1 MGSNYSIAL
10 HLFQCVGEDIEELE
24 YTPKPEFEGCFKV
37 TNVKNEK
44 ELLRMWFAHMRE
56 VKPGIY
62 VTYNGDFFDWPFL
75 ESRAAHHGLKMS
87 GVFGTSL
94 DTTHRRRNFLA
105 NFPAN
110 FPVTYFSDT
119 DHTRRSA
126 WRRSP
131 TFVKA
136 PAPKE
141 DPRAGHAP
149 FSGRRL
155 HLTRRRVRAREA
167 FSGDAPPPPASSAA
181 DQHPYLLVLPSEPCT
196 YLFWGFLSPSAFQ
209 TAFPAK
215 FRLLSLHPIPARAL
229 GSVLLPSG
237 GTTSRS
243 EAVSLF
249 REMVGSENYLSW
261 SASVELWFMG
271 QGYEDHLVTQE
282 ADIPEAKGLYTNDIQ
297 RLYKVAS
304 AIVHLNQQD
313 LDLSTYIGQIASLK
327 EQFLTVMPLTP
338 DVGAQ
343 QTQLD
348 KFFMVLTL
356 IGLRPDLEPIRDQIL
371 GSSSVP
377 SLDDVFARLLRISS
391 TQTLPSDSA
400 SDSSV
405 LVSQTTSRGG
415 RSGTRGRGQR
425 PHCTYC
431 NKLGHTRDRCYQL
444 HGRPPRTA
452 HMAQSSDSPLPQPP
466 SSSAS
471 QTSQASIASVA
482 QPGNASACLTHT
494 SSLGPWILD
503 SGASDHL
510 SGNKDLFSSI
520 TTTSDLPTVT
530 LANGSQTVAKGICL
544 ALPLPSLP
552 LTSVLYTPECPFNL
566 ISISKITRTLN
577 CSITFSDK
585 FVTLQDR
592 STGKTIGIGHESQGL
607 YHLTSDSSPAVCIS
621 TDAPLLIHNRLGHP
635 SLSKFQKMVPRFST
649 LSSLPCESCQLGKHT
664 RVSFPKRLNN
674 RAQSPFELVHTDVWG
689 PCRTASTLG
698 FQYFV
703 TFIDDYSRS
712 QFTSF
717 MSHHGILH
725 QSSCAHTPQQNGVA
739 ERKNRHL
746 VETAR
751 TLLLHS
757 HIPHSLL
764 FPDQPLYFLPPR
776 VFGCTCFVHIL
787 TPGQDKL
794 SAKAMKCLF
803 LGYSRL
809 QKGYRCYSLETHRY
823 FISADVTFFEDSP
836 FFSTTSESLPV
847 SEVYHRRP
855 RVVAPLPFPEAPAD
869 SLPIPS
875 ASPAPAL
882 PSPNDLPIAVRKGT
896 RSTRNPHPIYNFLS
910 YHRLSSP
917 YSAFVSAISSVSLPK
932 STHEALSHPGWRQAM
947 VDEMA
952 ALHSNGTWDLVVLPS
967 GKSTVGCRWVY
978 AVKVGPDGQVDRLK
992 ARLVAKG
999 YTQVYGSDY
1008 GDTFSPVAKI
1018 ASVRLLLS
1026 MAAMCSWPLYQLDI
1040 KNAFL
1045 HGDLAEEVYM
1055 EQPPGFVA
1063 QGESG
1068 LVCRL
1073 RRSLYGLKQSPRA
1086 WFSRFSSVVQEFG
1099 MLRSTADHSVFYHHN
1114 SLGQCIYLVVYVDD
1128 IVITG
1133 SDQDGIQKLKQHLFT
1148 HFQTKDLG
1156 KLKYFLGIEIAQSSS
1171 GVVLSQRKY
1180 ALDILEE
1187 TGMLDCKP
1195 VDTPMDPNVKL
1206 VPGQGEPLGDPG
1218 RYRRL
1223 VGKLNY
1229 LTITRPDISFPVSVV
1244 SQFLQSPCDSHWDA
1258 VIRILRYIKSTPGQ
1272 GVLYENRGHTQVVGY
1287 TDADWAGSPTDRRS
1301 TSGYCVF
1308 IGGNLISWK
1317 SKKQDVV
1324 ARSSAE
1330 AEYRAMA
1337 LATCELIW
1345 LRHLLQEL
1353 RFGKDEQMKLICDN
1367 QAALHIASNP
1377 VFHERTKHIEV
1388 DCHFIREKI
1397 ASGCV
1402 ATSFVNSN
1410 DQLADIFTK
1419 SLRGPR
1425 IKYICNKLGAYDVYA
1440 PA

>member
-1 MGSNYSIAL
+1 
-10 HLFQCVGEDIEELE
+10 
-24 YTPKPEFEGCFKV
+24 
-37 TNVKNEK
+37 
-44 ELLRMWFAHMRE
+44 
-56 VKPGIY
+56 
-62 VTYNGDFFDWPFL
+62 
-75 ESRAAHHGLKMS
+75 
-87 GVFGTSL
+87 
-94 DTTHRRRNFLA
+94 
-105 NFPAN
+105 
-110 FPVTYFSDT
+110 
-119 DHTRRSA
+119 
-126 WRRSP
+126 
-131 TFVKA
+131 
-136 PAPKE
+136 
-141 DPRAGHAP
+141 
-149 FSGRRL
+149 
-155 HLTRRRVRAREA
+155 
-167 FSGDAPPPPASSAA
+167 
-181 DQHPYLLVLPSEPCT
+181 
-196 YLFWGFLSPSAFQ
+196 
-209 TAFPAK
+209 
-215 FRLLSLHPIPARAL
+215 
-229 GSVLLPSG
+229 
-237 GTTSRS
+237 
-243 EAVSLF
+243 
-249 REMVGSENYLSW
+249 
-261 SASVELWFMG
+261 
-271 QGYEDHLVTQE
+271 
-282 ADIPEAKGLYTNDIQ
+282 
-297 RLYKVAS
+297 
-304 AIVHLNQQD
+304 
-313 LDLSTYIGQIASLK
+313 
-327 EQFLTVMPLTP
+327 
-338 DVGAQ
+338 
-343 QTQLD
+343 
-348 KFFMVLTL
+348 
-356 IGLRPDLEPIRDQIL
+356 
-371 GSSSVP
+371 
-377 SLDDVFARLLRISS
+377 
-391 TQTLPSDSA
+391 
-400 SDSSV
+400 
-405 LVSQTTSRGG
+405 
-415 RSGTRGRGQR
+415 
-425 PHCTYC
+425 
-431 NKLGHTRDRCYQL
+431 
-444 HGRPPRTA
+444 
-452 HMAQSSDSPLPQPP
+452 MAQSSDSPLPQPP

-520 TTTSDLPTVT
+520 TTTSALPTVT
-530 LANGSQTVAKGICL
+530 LANGSQTVAKGIGL

-566 ISISKITRTLN
+566 FSISKLTRTLN

-592 STGKTIGIGHESQGL
+592 STGKTIGIGRESQGL
-607 YHLTSDSSPAVCIS
+607 YHLTSDSSAAVCIS

-649 LSSLPCESCQLGKHT
+649 LSSLPCESCQLGKHI

-674 RAQSPFELVHTDVWG
+674 RAKSPFELVHTDVWG

-712 QFTSF
+712 
-717 MSHHGILH
+717 
-725 QSSCAHTPQQNGVA
+725 

-751 TLLLHS
+751 TILLHS
-757 HIPHSLL
+757 NVPFRFWGDVVLTACYLINRMPSSVLHDQIPHSLL

-847 SEVYHRRP
+847 FEVLPLPIVSPTDVVPPRPLQVYHRRP
-855 RVVAPLPFPEAPAD
+855 RVAAPLPFVEAPAD
-869 SLPIPS
+869 SLPTPS
-875 ASPAPAL
+875 ASPTPAL
-882 PSPNDLPIAVRKGT
+882 PSPEDLPIAIRK
-896 RSTRNPHPIYNFLS
+896 
-910 YHRLSSP
+910 
-917 YSAFVSAISSVSLPK
+917 
-932 STHEALSHPGWRQAM
+932 
-947 VDEMA
+947 
-952 ALHSNGTWDLVVLPS
+952 
-967 GKSTVGCRWVY
+967 VGCRWVY
-978 AVKVGPDGQVDRLK
+978 AVKVGPDGQVDCLK

-1045 HGDLAEEVYM
+1045 HGDLVEEVYM

-1086 WFSRFSSVVQEFG
+1086 WFGRFSSVVQEFG

-1133 SDQDGIQKLKQHLFT
+1133 SDQDGIQKLSNIFLP

-1324 ARSSAE
+1324 AKSSAE

-1337 LATCELIW
+1337 LATCELMW

-1425 IKYICNKLGAYDVYA
+1425 IKYICNKLGAYDIYA

>member
-1 MGSNYSIAL
+1 MATKTSIFSSVISGSPMITS
-10 HLFQCVGEDIEELE
+10 
-24 YTPKPEFEGCFKV
+24 
-37 TNVKNEK
+37 EK
-44 ELLRMWFAHMRE
+44 L
-56 VKPGIY
+56 
-62 VTYNGDFFDWPFL
+62 
-75 ESRAAHHGLKMS
+75 
-87 GVFGTSL
+87 
-94 DTTHRRRNFLA
+94 
-105 NFPAN
+105 
-110 FPVTYFSDT
+110 
-119 DHTRRSA
+119 
-126 WRRSP
+126 
-131 TFVKA
+131 
-136 PAPKE
+136 
-141 DPRAGHAP
+141 
-149 FSGRRL
+149 
-155 HLTRRRVRAREA
+155 
-167 FSGDAPPPPASSAA
+167 
-181 DQHPYLLVLPSEPCT
+181 
-196 YLFWGFLSPSAFQ
+196 
-209 TAFPAK
+209 
-215 FRLLSLHPIPARAL
+215 
-229 GSVLLPSG
+229 
-237 GTTSRS
+237 
-243 EAVSLF
+243 
-249 REMVGSENYLSW
+249 VGSDNYLSW

-271 QGYEDHLVTQE
+271 QGYEDHLITQE
-282 ADIPEAKGLYTNDIQ
+282 ADIPEVDRVQWRKIDAQLCSVLWQSVDPKILLHLWAYKTCFKFWTQAKGLYTNDIQ

-304 AIVHLNQQD
+304 AIVHISQQD

-327 EQFLTVMPLTP
+327 EEFLTVMPLTP

-356 IGLRPDLEPIRDQIL
+356 IGLRPDLEPVRDQIL

-391 TQTLPSDSA
+391 TQTLPFDST

-405 LVSQTTSRGG
+405 LVSQTSSRGG
-415 RSGTRGRGQR
+415 RSGTRGKGQR

-452 HMAQSSDSPLPQPP
+452 HVAQSSDSPLPQPP

-471 QTSQASIASVA
+471 QASVASVA

-494 SSLGPWILD
+494 SSLGSWILD

-520 TTTSDLPTVT
+520 TTTSALPNVT
-530 LANGSQTVAKGICL
+530 LANGSQTVAKGIGL

-592 STGKTIGIGHESQGL
+592 STGKTIGIGRESQGL

-674 RAQSPFELVHTDVWG
+674 RAKSPFELVHTDVWG

-703 TFIDDYSRS
+703 TFIDDYSRCTWLFLMKNRAELFS
-712 QFTSF
+712 IFQKFYAEIQTQFNISIRVLRSDNAREYFSAPFTSF

-739 ERKNRHL
+739 EHKNRHL

-751 TLLLHS
+751 TILLHS
-757 HIPHSLL
+757 NVPFRFWGDAVLTACYLINRMPSSVLHDQIPHSLL

-803 LGYSRL
+803 VGYSRL

-847 SEVYHRRP
+847 SEVLPIPIVSPPDAMPPRPLQVYHRRP
-855 RVVAPLPFPEAPAD
+855 RVVAPLPFAEAPAD

-882 PSPNDLPIAVRKGT
+882 PSPNDLPIAVRKGI
-896 RSTRNPHPIYNFLS
+896 RSTRNPHPIYSFLS
-910 YHRLSSP
+910 YHRLSSS

-1026 MAAMCSWPLYQLDI
+1026 MAAICSWPLYQLDI

-1086 WFSRFSSVVQEFG
+1086 WFGRFSSVVQEFG

-1206 VPGQGEPLGDPG
+1206 VPGQGEPLGNPG

-1345 LRHLLQEL
+1345 LRHLLREL

>member
-1 MGSNYSIAL
+1 
-10 HLFQCVGEDIEELE
+10 
-24 YTPKPEFEGCFKV
+24 
-37 TNVKNEK
+37 
-44 ELLRMWFAHMRE
+44 
-56 VKPGIY
+56 
-62 VTYNGDFFDWPFL
+62 
-75 ESRAAHHGLKMS
+75 
-87 GVFGTSL
+87 
-94 DTTHRRRNFLA
+94 
-105 NFPAN
+105 
-110 FPVTYFSDT
+110 
-119 DHTRRSA
+119 
-126 WRRSP
+126 
-131 TFVKA
+131 
-136 PAPKE
+136 
-141 DPRAGHAP
+141 
-149 FSGRRL
+149 
-155 HLTRRRVRAREA
+155 
-167 FSGDAPPPPASSAA
+167 
-181 DQHPYLLVLPSEPCT
+181 
-196 YLFWGFLSPSAFQ
+196 
-209 TAFPAK
+209 
-215 FRLLSLHPIPARAL
+215 
-229 GSVLLPSG
+229 
-237 GTTSRS
+237 
-243 EAVSLF
+243 
-249 REMVGSENYLSW
+249 
-261 SASVELWFMG
+261 
-271 QGYEDHLVTQE
+271 
-282 ADIPEAKGLYTNDIQ
+282 
-297 RLYKVAS
+297 
-304 AIVHLNQQD
+304 
-313 LDLSTYIGQIASLK
+313 
-327 EQFLTVMPLTP
+327 
-338 DVGAQ
+338 
-343 QTQLD
+343 
-348 KFFMVLTL
+348 
-356 IGLRPDLEPIRDQIL
+356 
-371 GSSSVP
+371 
-377 SLDDVFARLLRISS
+377 
-391 TQTLPSDSA
+391 
-400 SDSSV
+400 
-405 LVSQTTSRGG
+405 
-415 RSGTRGRGQR
+415 
-425 PHCTYC
+425 
-431 NKLGHTRDRCYQL
+431 
-444 HGRPPRTA
+444 
-452 HMAQSSDSPLPQPP
+452 
-466 SSSAS
+466 
-471 QTSQASIASVA
+471 
-482 QPGNASACLTHT
+482 
-494 SSLGPWILD
+494 
-503 SGASDHL
+503 
-510 SGNKDLFSSI
+510 
-520 TTTSDLPTVT
+520 
-530 LANGSQTVAKGICL
+530 
-544 ALPLPSLP
+544 
-552 LTSVLYTPECPFNL
+552 
-566 ISISKITRTLN
+566 
-577 CSITFSDK
+577 
-585 FVTLQDR
+585 
-592 STGKTIGIGHESQGL
+592 
-607 YHLTSDSSPAVCIS
+607 
-621 TDAPLLIHNRLGHP
+621 
-635 SLSKFQKMVPRFST
+635 
-649 LSSLPCESCQLGKHT
+649 
-664 RVSFPKRLNN
+664 
-674 RAQSPFELVHTDVWG
+674 
-689 PCRTASTLG
+689 
-698 FQYFV
+698 
-703 TFIDDYSRS
+703 
-712 QFTSF
+712 
-717 MSHHGILH
+717 
-725 QSSCAHTPQQNGVA
+725 
-739 ERKNRHL
+739 
-746 VETAR
+746 
-751 TLLLHS
+751 
-757 HIPHSLL
+757 
-764 FPDQPLYFLPPR
+764 
-776 VFGCTCFVHIL
+776 
-787 TPGQDKL
+787 
-794 SAKAMKCLF
+794 MKCLF

-847 SEVYHRRP
+847 SEVLPIPIVSPPDAMPPRPLQVYHRRP

-882 PSPNDLPIAVRKGT
+882 PSPNDLPIAVRK
-896 RSTRNPHPIYNFLS
+896 
-910 YHRLSSP
+910 
-917 YSAFVSAISSVSLPK
+917 
-932 STHEALSHPGWRQAM
+932 GWRQAM

-1206 VPGQGEPLGDPG
+1206 VPGQGEPLGDPR

-1223 VGKLNY
+1223 
-1229 LTITRPDISFPVSVV
+1229 
-1244 SQFLQSPCDSHWDA
+1244 SPCDSHWDA

-1330 AEYRAMA
+1330 AEYRAMT

-1425 IKYICNKLGAYDVYA
+1425 IKYICNKLGAYDILDPLRAMVTGAPLEDARHLAQRYSRMRHEAETQAAEVSRRQARLREAPNPENAARLNIAEAKMKELKANMAVLGKEAAAALAAVEAQQQRLSFQRLVAMVEGERTYHQRIATIFGEVESEMVSEKQRKESAPPAIPSESHSEKTMYFLAEVGACVVVFREVILLFTMTIRNLGLLWSRDGLEGHNKMLLFVESCWPFSVFCNGIKEPKHVLQAMHAFSAASEKELSLNVGDYVVVRKVSHTGWSEGECKGKAGWFPSEYVAKRQRLPTSNVAAEVY
-1440 PA
+1440 

>member
-1 MGSNYSIAL
+1 M
-10 HLFQCVGEDIEELE
+10 
-24 YTPKPEFEGCFKV
+24 T
-37 TNVKNEK
+37 TKNQI
-44 ELLRMWFAHMRE
+44 F
-56 VKPGIY
+56 
-62 VTYNGDFFDWPFL
+62 
-75 ESRAAHHGLKMS
+75 
-87 GVFGTSL
+87 TSVL
-94 DTTHRRRNFLA
+94 
-105 NFPAN
+105 
-110 FPVTYFSDT
+110 S
-119 DHTRRSA
+119 
-126 WRRSP
+126 RSP
-131 TFVKA
+131 LIT
-136 PAPKE
+136 
-141 DPRAGHAP
+141 
-149 FSGRRL
+149 
-155 HLTRRRVRAREA
+155 
-167 FSGDAPPPPASSAA
+167 
-181 DQHPYLLVLPSEPCT
+181 SEK
-196 YLFWGFLSPSAFQ
+196 L
-209 TAFPAK
+209 
-215 FRLLSLHPIPARAL
+215 
-229 GSVLLPSG
+229 
-237 GTTSRS
+237 
-243 EAVSLF
+243 
-249 REMVGSENYLSW
+249 VGSENYLSW

-271 QGYEDHLVTQE
+271 QGYEDHLVIQE
-282 ADIPEAKGLYTNDIQ
+282 ADIPEVDRVQWRKIDAQLCSVLWQSVDPRILLHLQAYKTCFKFWTQAKGLYTNDIQ

-304 AIVHLNQQD
+304 AIVHLSQQD

-377 SLDDVFARLLRISS
+377 SLDEVFARLLRLSS

-510 SGNKDLFSSI
+510 SG
-520 TTTSDLPTVT
+520 
-530 LANGSQTVAKGICL
+530 
-544 ALPLPSLP
+544 
-552 LTSVLYTPECPFNL
+552 PEYGEDDC
-566 ISISKITRTLN
+566 
-577 CSITFSDK
+577 
-585 FVTLQDR
+585 
-592 STGKTIGIGHESQGL
+592 IGRESQGL
-607 YHLTSDSSPAVCIS
+607 YHLTSNSSPAVCIS

-674 RAQSPFELVHTDVWG
+674 RAKSPFELVHTDVWG

-712 QFTSF
+712 
-717 MSHHGILH
+717 
-725 QSSCAHTPQQNGVA
+725 

-757 HIPHSLL
+757 HVPFRFWGDAVLTACYLINRMPSSVLHDQIPHSLL

-847 SEVYHRRP
+847 SEVLPISIVSPPEAMPPRPLQVYHRRP
-855 RVVAPLPFPEAPAD
+855 RIVAPLPFPEAPTD
-869 SLPIPS
+869 SLPILRLH
-875 ASPAPAL
+875 L
-882 PSPNDLPIAVRKGT
+882 P
-896 RSTRNPHPIYNFLS
+896 
-910 YHRLSSP
+910 RLCLLLMTYP
-917 YSAFVSAISSVSLPK
+917 LLFGK

-952 ALHSNGTWDLVVLPS
+952 ALHSNGTWDLVVLPP

-978 AVKVGPDGQVDRLK
+978 AVKVGPDGQ
-992 ARLVAKG
+992 
-999 YTQVYGSDY
+999 
-1008 GDTFSPVAKI
+1008 I

-1026 MAAMCSWPLYQLDI
+1026 MAAMCSWPLYQLEI

-1099 MLRSTADHSVFYHHN
+1099 MLRNTADHSVFYHHN

-1206 VPGQGEPLGDPG
+1206 VLGQGEPLGDPG

-1229 LTITRPDISFPVSVV
+1229 LTITRPDISFHVSVV

-1272 GVLYENRGHTQVVGY
+1272 G
-1287 TDADWAGSPTDRRS
+1287 
-1301 TSGYCVF
+1301 YCVF

-1330 AEYRAMA
+1330 AEYRAIA

-1353 RFGKDEQMKLICDN
+1353 RFGKDEQMKLIYDN

>member
-1 MGSNYSIAL
+1 MTTKNQIFTSVISGSPMITS
-10 HLFQCVGEDIEELE
+10 
-24 YTPKPEFEGCFKV
+24 
-37 TNVKNEK
+37 EK
-44 ELLRMWFAHMRE
+44 L
-56 VKPGIY
+56 
-62 VTYNGDFFDWPFL
+62 
-75 ESRAAHHGLKMS
+75 
-87 GVFGTSL
+87 
-94 DTTHRRRNFLA
+94 
-105 NFPAN
+105 
-110 FPVTYFSDT
+110 
-119 DHTRRSA
+119 
-126 WRRSP
+126 
-131 TFVKA
+131 
-136 PAPKE
+136 
-141 DPRAGHAP
+141 
-149 FSGRRL
+149 
-155 HLTRRRVRAREA
+155 
-167 FSGDAPPPPASSAA
+167 
-181 DQHPYLLVLPSEPCT
+181 
-196 YLFWGFLSPSAFQ
+196 
-209 TAFPAK
+209 
-215 FRLLSLHPIPARAL
+215 
-229 GSVLLPSG
+229 
-237 GTTSRS
+237 
-243 EAVSLF
+243 
-249 REMVGSENYLSW
+249 VGSENYLSW

-282 ADIPEAKGLYTNDIQ
+282 ADIPEVDRVQWRKIDAQLCSVLWQSVDPRILLHLQAYKTCFKFWTQAKGLYTNDIQ

-304 AIVHLNQQD
+304 AIVHLSQQD

-377 SLDDVFARLLRISS
+377 SLDDVFARLLR
-391 TQTLPSDSA
+391 
-400 SDSSV
+400 
-405 LVSQTTSRGG
+405 G

-452 HMAQSSDSPLPQPP
+452 HMAQSSDSLLPQPP

-530 LANGSQTVAKGICL
+530 LANGSQTVAKGIGL

-592 STGKTIGIGHESQGL
+592 STGKTIGIGRESQGL

-674 RAQSPFELVHTDVWG
+674 RAKSPFELVHTDVWG

-757 HIPHSLL
+757 HVPFRFWGDAVLTACYLINRMPSSVLHDQIPHSLL

-823 FISADVTFFEDSP
+823 AP
-836 FFSTTSESLPV
+836 STTSGLS
-847 SEVYHRRP
+847 SSP

-882 PSPNDLPIAVRKGT
+882 PSPNDLPIAVRKG
-896 RSTRNPHPIYNFLS
+896 
-910 YHRLSSP
+910 
-917 YSAFVSAISSVSLPK
+917 
-932 STHEALSHPGWRQAM
+932 WRQAM

-952 ALHSNGTWDLVVLPS
+952 ALHSNGTWDLVVLPP

>member
-1 MGSNYSIAL
+1 MSPKQSLFYPTWYYTCNAKQGENHSIILELKHNVEECDLRTLSLPYKESNGSPKTILLFAIAVYSIPANRPVTVFHSGPL
-10 HLFQCVGEDIEELE
+10 IPSRTTPDNLIAVGSL
-24 YTPKPEFEGCFKV
+24 P
-37 TNVKNEK
+37 
-44 ELLRMWFAHMRE
+44 RRQ
-56 VKPGIY
+56 
-62 VTYNGDFFDWPFL
+62 PF
-75 ESRAAHHGLKMS
+75 
-87 GVFGTSL
+87 
-94 DTTHRRRNFLA
+94 RRI
-105 NFPAN
+105 FPATSFPGTDHIFRTAEADLHASGN
-110 FPVTYFSDT
+110 PTGNRSLTCPHAPIFPVGL
-119 DHTRRSA
+119 
-126 WRRSP
+126 SP
-131 TFVKA
+131 
-136 PAPKE
+136 
-141 DPRAGHAP
+141 
-149 FSGRRL
+149 
-155 HLTRRRVRAREA
+155 TRRRVTARGSL
-167 FSGDAPPPPASSAA
+167 SGHVRHLSRLVRRRLGFLALRQSSPSPASPLFFLFLAF
-181 DQHPYLLVLPSEPCT
+181 LP
-196 YLFWGFLSPSAFQ
+196 
-209 TAFPAK
+209 
-215 FRLLSLHPIPARAL
+215 FRPHLTGLPLHLRGL
-229 GSVLLPSG
+229 EKL
-237 GTTSRS
+237 
-243 EAVSLF
+243 
-249 REMVGSENYLSW
+249 VGSENYLSW

-282 ADIPEAKGLYTNDIQ
+282 ADIPEVDRVQWRKIDAQLSQRLYMNDIQ

-304 AIVHLNQQD
+304 AIVHLSQQD
-313 LDLSTYIGQIASLK
+313 LDLSTYIGLTSSSWSLLLLAS
-327 EQFLTVMPLTP
+327 
-338 DVGAQ
+338 
-343 QTQLD
+343 
-348 KFFMVLTL
+348 
-356 IGLRPDLEPIRDQIL
+356 RPDLEPIRDQIL

-377 SLDDVFARLLRISS
+377 SLDDVFARLLRLSS

-415 RSGTRGRGQR
+415 RSLQ
-425 PHCTYC
+425 
-431 NKLGHTRDRCYQL
+431 
-444 HGRPPRTA
+444 GRPPRTA

-510 SGNKDLFSSI
+510 SGI
-520 TTTSDLPTVT
+520 
-530 LANGSQTVAKGICL
+530 GL

-592 STGKTIGIGHESQGL
+592 STGKTIGIGRESQGL

-635 SLSKFQKMVPRFST
+635 SLSKFQKMVSSFFHFVVASVDNAREYFS
-649 LSSLPCESCQLGKHT
+649 
-664 RVSFPKRLNN
+664 
-674 RAQSPFELVHTDVWG
+674 A
-689 PCRTASTLG
+689 
-698 FQYFV
+698 
-703 TFIDDYSRS
+703 

-794 SAKAMKCLF
+794 SAKAMK
-803 LGYSRL
+803 
-809 QKGYRCYSLETHRY
+809 THHS
-823 FISADVTFFEDSP
+823 FP
-836 FFSTTSESLPV
+836 HTSESLPV
-847 SEVYHRRP
+847 SEVLPIPIVSPPEAMPPRPLQVYHRRP
-855 RVVAPLPFPEAPAD
+855 RIVAPLPSPEAPAD

-882 PSPNDLPIAVRKGT
+882 PSPNDLPIAVRKG
-896 RSTRNPHPIYNFLS
+896 
-910 YHRLSSP
+910 
-917 YSAFVSAISSVSLPK
+917 
-932 STHEALSHPGWRQAM
+932 WRQAM

-952 ALHSNGTWDLVVLPS
+952 ALHSNGTWDLVVLP
-967 GKSTVGCRWVY
+967 
-978 AVKVGPDGQVDRLK
+978 L

-1008 GDTFSPVAKI
+1008 GDTFSLLPRI

-1099 MLRSTADHSVFYHHN
+1099 MLRS
-1114 SLGQCIYLVVYVDD
+1114 
-1128 IVITG
+1128 

-1272 GVLYENRGHTQVVGY
+1272 GVLYENRGYTQVVGY

-1402 ATSFVNSN
+1402 ATKFC
-1410 DQLADIFTK
+1410 QFK
-1419 SLRGPR
+1419 
-1425 IKYICNKLGAYDVYA
+1425 
-1440 PA
+1440 